1 MDKKESAVLN
11 ISRFTMS
18 IGVVCLHAYTSVQ
31 MYPSL
36 NQLPVYQQI
45 TRIFSLQFGEIA
57 VPTFF
62 LISGFL
68 FYTGYTQTTSCYK
81 YKIEKRFH
89 SLLIPYLF
97 WNTLIIALYYV
108 VECIPSIRYLFNDSH
123 RLVHD
128 FTSVDFIKAFWAMDN
143 GQPIHVQLWFIRNL
157 IILALGAPVIYLLVR
172 YTRLVGVLFFGVAWM
187 LHPGIAEPLST
198 LFFYSLG
205 AYFSINNKS
214 LIGSMDKISKPIFI
228 IYPIIMIMDS
238 LLAKT
243 PVSFYLHRTQT
254 FIGVVF
260 VIAFTSFLLK
270 KGKIRDI
277 AFLSSSSFF
286 LYVTHDPMLR
296 FIRKFSMKLTDQSSE
311 FQMVG
316 AYFAAI
322 VVDVAIVYAVYWFLQ
337 KYTPGFLKWTT
348 GR

>member
-11 ISRFTMS
+11 ISRFIMS

-36 NQLPVYQQI
+36 KQLPVYQQT

-81 YKIEKRFH
+81 YKIGKRFH

-97 WNTLIIALYYV
+97 WNTLIIALYYM
-108 VECIPSIRYLFNDSH
+108 VECIPSIRYLFNDGH

-205 AYFSINNKS
+205 AYFSISDKS
-214 LIGSMDKISKPIFI
+214 LIRSMGKISKPIFI

-238 LLAKT
+238 LLVKT
-243 PVSFYLHRTQT
+243 PVSFYLHRIQT
-254 FIGVVF
+254 LTGVLFI
-260 VIAFTSFLLK
+260 IAFTSFLLK

-296 FIRKFSMKLTDQSSE
+296 LIRKFSMKFTDQSSE
-311 FQMVG
+311 FQMIT

-322 VVDVAIVYAVYWFLQ
+322 VVDIAIVYAIYWFLQ
-337 KYTPGFLKWTT
+337 KYAPRFLKWTT